1 MTPEMPAPTVTRAE
15 GRRKRFSDSS
25 LKKVKWTP
33 NSLEKE
39 VMGWTPLDGICCA
52 RVAAWLTASRG
63 GVRGR
68 D

>member
-39 VMGWTPLDGICCA
+39 VMGWTPLDGIFVPEWRC
-52 RVAAWLTASRG
+52 G
-63 GVRGR
+63 
-68 D
+68 